1 MINGAVLS
9 FIMENTEEKSI
20 ILSAEQL
27 QIIIDVL
34 GIMPCN
40 NENELKMWS
49 DTKLQLMH
57 NNGLKEIADVIS
69 SPKKETVITV
79 NGKNFAH
86 IVMGDYK
93 KAIKKHFDIKVE
105 DTSQK

>member
-27 QIIIDVL
+27 QIIVDVL

-57 NNGLKEIADVIS
+57 NNGIKEIADIIS
-69 SPKKETVITV
+69 SPKKEIVISV
-79 NGKNFAH
+79 NGKEFSH

-93 KAIKKHFDIKVE
+93 NNIKKNLNINIE
-105 DTSQK
+105 DTQKV